1 MAEAEDYTLVEVTI
15 PVTVRVPVLD
25 DDIDGALDRAWSVAN
40 GFDAHPVGAEDDA
53 AGVTVH
59 APTYA
64 GNAVLV
70 DAGGSVLEELL

>member
-1 MAEAEDYTLVEVTI
+1 MANVEDYLLVEVTV

-25 DDIDGALDRAWSVAN
+25 DDVAGALERAWEVAN
-40 GFDAHPVGAEDDA
+40 GLDGLPLEADHLQS
-53 AGVTVH
+53 GVTVH

>member
-1 MAEAEDYTLVEVTI
+1 MAEASDYTLVEVTI

-25 DDIDGALDRAWSVAN
+25 DDIEGALERAWSVAN
-40 GFDAHPVGAEDDA
+40 GLDAHPLEHEHEH

-64 GNAVLV
+64 GNAVLL